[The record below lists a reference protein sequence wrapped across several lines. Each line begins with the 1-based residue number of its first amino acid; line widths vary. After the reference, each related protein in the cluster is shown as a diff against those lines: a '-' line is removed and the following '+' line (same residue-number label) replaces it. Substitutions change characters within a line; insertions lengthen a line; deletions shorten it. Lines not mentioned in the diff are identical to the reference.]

1 MLFYTALTLEEGFG
15 DRVREARIYPS
26 ETDYLLNVNKIIQ

>member
-1 MLFYTALTLEEGFG
+1 MLFYTALILEEGFG
-15 DRVREARIYPS
+15 DRAREARSYPS

>member
-1 MLFYTALTLEEGFG
+1 MLFYTALILEKGFG
-15 DRVREARIYPS
+15 DRAREARSYPS